1 MGEIANILDG
11 ARLRNVK
18 QPIGGVDTA
27 NLAVAPGLARLIPGV
42 GVRSATPLRK
52 KAHSVRRD
60 GIWSSIHLDLSTLRK
75 DESTAF
81 LPTPKR
87 QFHPRLL
94 GMALLDIASVWLVF
108 ALEMQ
113 LLKVFSAGHHRA
125 PNFSNACFYLIVL
138 GLVATKEG
146 LYIYPRKPIATEWKI
161 IAKVILWTTLFTGFA
176 PEYSAPIAA
185 LLPLVL
191 TGATSLCVLC
201 AIRGAGRTVRKAA
214 ADTRRNVL
222 IVGSGGFAQTV
233 AKAIERDASAGR
245 FVKASLPE
253 HSLRGIAGRALLRA
267 TARREFI
274 DEIIVT
280 TREYEA
286 AEIAIQEALLNQLDV
301 RVVPE
306 LFGFEPAASEFEDL
320 GGLPALKICE
330 QQAPE
335 WGLAMKRIADVLLAS
350 AGLVALSP
358 LLFAVSV
365 FIWLDSGGPVLYRAV
380 RVGRKAQRFLCLKFR
395 TMIPE
400 ADALKAALRS
410 ANERQGAFFKIS
422 GDPRV
427 TRVGRFLRQYSL
439 DELPQLWNVLLGD
452 MSLVGPRPHPPD
464 DVRYYRL
471 EDLQRL
477 DFVPGIT
484 GLWQVT
490 GRKDPSFEN
499 SVALDVEYIKNW
511 SLRLDLRI
519 LLKTVAVVLQGSGA

>member
-11 ARLRNVK
+11 ARLRNLR
-18 QPIGGVDTA
+18 QPTGCVDTA
-27 NLAVAPGLARLIPGV
+27 NLAAPGFARLIPGG
-42 GVRSATPLRK
+42 GVSSTTPHRK

-60 GIWSSIHLDLSTLRK
+60 GIWSSIHLDLPTLRK
-75 DESTAF
+75 QETPAS
-81 LPTPKR
+81 LPAPRR
-87 QFHPRLL
+87 QFHPSLL
-94 GMALLDIASVWLVF
+94 GMALLDIASIFLVF
-108 ALEMQ
+108 ALEKQ
-113 LLKVFSAGHHRA
+113 LLKAFSASRLQA
-125 PNFSNACFYLIVL
+125 PNFLNVCCYLVVL

-146 LYIYPRKPIATEWKI
+146 LYIHPRKTIATEWKI
-161 IAKVILWTTLFTGFA
+161 IGKAILWTTMFTGFA
-176 PEYSAPIAA
+176 LEYSAPVAA
-185 LLPLVL
+185 LLPLML
-191 TGATSLCVLC
+191 MGATSLCVLC
-201 AIRGAGRTVRKAA
+201 AIRGAGRTGRKAA

-233 AKAIERDASAGR
+233 ANAIERDASGGR

-253 HSLRGIAGRALLRA
+253 HCVRGVAGRALLRA

-274 DEIIVT
+274 DELIVT

-286 AEIAIQEALLNQLDV
+286 AGVAIQEALLNQLDV

-306 LFGFEPAASEFEDL
+306 LFGFEPAANQLENL

-335 WGLAMKRIADVLLAS
+335 WGLAMKRLGDVLLSS
-350 AGLVALSP
+350 AGLVLLSP
-358 LLFAVSV
+358 LLLAISAV
-365 FIWLDSGGPVLYRAV
+365 IWLDSDGPILYRAL
-380 RVGRKAQRFLCLKFR
+380 RVGRKAQRFICFKFR
-395 TMIPE
+395 TMVPE
-400 ADALKAALRS
+400 ADALKNGLRS
-410 ANERQGAFFKIS
+410 VNERCGAFFKIS
-422 GDPRV
+422 GDPRI

-477 DFVPGIT
+477 DSVPGIT

-490 GRKDPSFEN
+490 GRHDPSFDN

-511 SLRLDLRI
+511 SLWLDLRI
-519 LLKTVAVVLQGSGA
+519 LFKTVAVVLQGSGA